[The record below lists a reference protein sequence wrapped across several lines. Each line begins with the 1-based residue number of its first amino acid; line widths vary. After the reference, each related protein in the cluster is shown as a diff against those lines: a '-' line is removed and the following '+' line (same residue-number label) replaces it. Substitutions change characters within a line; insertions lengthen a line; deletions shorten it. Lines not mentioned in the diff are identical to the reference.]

1 MSRRDHAL
9 RILVA
14 AVVLP
19 GCGTERTLSG
29 VWRQACGETGEAC
42 ADERFV
48 YKLHLGRFGTDMT
61 GLVVRYAN
69 VGGDSTFDPPREC
82 GCFLVTSGSASDT
95 QLSFDIE
102 PGTPGRFGCPTPAF
116 DFAAEGCREALET
129 PPCRSMQFRLAGT
142 DEALEGTISC
152 DDAPEVPIAF
162 TVASERLRKTC
173 LGTCENAPDA
183 GEER

>member
-1 MSRRDHAL
+1 MNRRGLAKSL
-9 RILVA
+9 LVA
-14 AVVLP
+14 TVVAP

-42 ADERFV
+42 AEDRFV
-48 YKLHLGRFGTDMT
+48 YKLHLGRFGTDVT

-82 GCFLVTSGSASDT
+82 GCFLVTSGTATTT

-102 PGTPGRFGCPTPAF
+102 PGTSGRHGCPTPAF
-116 DFAAEGCREALET
+116 DFAAAGCREALDQ
-129 PPCRSMQFRLAGT
+129 PPCRSMQFK
-142 DEALEGTISC
+142 LEGTEDALDGTVSC

-173 LGTCENAPDA
+173 LGTCENAPDV